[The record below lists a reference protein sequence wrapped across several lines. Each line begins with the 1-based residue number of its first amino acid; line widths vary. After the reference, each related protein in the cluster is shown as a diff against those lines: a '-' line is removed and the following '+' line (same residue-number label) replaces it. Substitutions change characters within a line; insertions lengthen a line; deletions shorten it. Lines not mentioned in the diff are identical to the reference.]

1 MAIATLALN
10 PLGAAEK
17 AAGEG
22 FSYALGA
29 PAAVKSISNLTK
41 LGAQAANGAT
51 EIGAG
56 GALAATKAVGGQ
68 LAKAAAAGL
77 IFEGAVRPAFEGAV
91 SVAAN
96 TLGIHT
102 DAPQP
107 PTVTSLLQSA
117 ALSVLLAGH
126 GIEFKDIPASQV
138 TSAMVRGKVREDL
151 GIPLDSTDPQR
162 IAQVTSYLQS
172 KGVPID
178 PSNAQALTAPLSAGE
193 QHLYSDLSAKI
204 DAMKAAGKFD
214 GKTGDFVPATQAT
227 VPGASGE
234 NATTLSGGVA
244 AVDKAGGGGGAAP
257 TSLPGSSP
265 PLALDVP
272 KQPTVAD
279 APKLPLVLGNEADR
293 PSEGTSGPPPSNTP
307 YAAFPPG
314 SDGGNTAVRSAE
326 GLTSATEAPDVTS
339 GAGQA
344 SRPGSNRGRNT
355 TRLGVKR
362 NNRADWRATVDLWDQ
377 SGYGHLLSA
386 ANRASIA
393 AGRTP
398 VVHNAWIAGFP
409 EDAGLKGEQIPMH
422 HFRGLPL
429 TIPLPYPRHLDAHM
443 PGGFRRNS
451 GSVGSALPIYPPS
464 PHLPDP

>member
-41 LGAQAANGAT
+41 LGAQAAKGAT
-51 EIGAG
+51 QIGAS

-227 VPGASGE
+227 VPGASG
-234 NATTLSGGVA
+234 NGAVTLSGGVA
-244 AVDKAGGGGGAAP
+244 AIDKASGGGEPARP
-257 TSLPGSSP
+257 SPPGSSSLHAPLP
-265 PLALDVP
+265 PRSSA
-272 KQPTVAD
+272 
-279 APKLPLVLGNEADR
+279 
-293 PSEGTSGPPPSNTP
+293 
-307 YAAFPPG
+307 PPG
-314 SDGGNTAVRSAE
+314 SDEAGTPSRNNPADTRQNPLFDPVAEGTVKPASVPRAGADQPKGGNGQVLADGAGATPAEIAASRGGPTGGKRTGQRRVRAALTTQAQTQGDGAMTCWRCGAASKDPADFHL
-326 GLTSATEAPDVTS
+326 GHRNVPTSAGGNLSPANVALE
-339 GAGQA
+339 GAACNLSAG
-344 SRPGSNRGRNT
+344 NRGAPSAGMSCAER
-355 TRLGVKR
+355 GGPGAPYG
-362 NNRADWRATVDLWDQ
+362 RANQ
-377 SGYGHLLSA
+377 E
-386 ANRASIA
+386 
-393 AGRTP
+393 P
-398 VVHNAWIAGFP
+398 
-409 EDAGLKGEQIPMH
+409 K
-422 HFRGLPL
+422 
-429 TIPLPYPRHLDAHM
+429 
-443 PGGFRRNS
+443 
-451 GSVGSALPIYPPS
+451 
-464 PHLPDP
+464 